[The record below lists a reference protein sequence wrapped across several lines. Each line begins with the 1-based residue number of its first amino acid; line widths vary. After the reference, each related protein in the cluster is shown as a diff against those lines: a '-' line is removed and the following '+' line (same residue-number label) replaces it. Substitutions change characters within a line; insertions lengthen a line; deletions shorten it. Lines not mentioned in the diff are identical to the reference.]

1 MIQIFHVLSWRQN
14 CEAFVYRFTQL
25 LSGTESNILARI
37 PHQRLLT
44 MTADSIR
51 VRPSTTDSRGCTVPG
66 RFDTALVCIYVTIN
80 GSYLSQATVLVVF
93 SIAEKARNV
102 MFSRGVAAPQHL
114 IYIEWYTPFS
124 NHFLYKISPLR
135 DPNGGHISS
144 RL

>member
-37 PHQRLLT
+37 PH
-44 MTADSIR
+44 
-51 VRPSTTDSRGCTVPG
+51 G
-66 RFDTALVCIYVTIN
+66 RFDTALVNEGMGGDIGTEGKSLCIYVTIN